1 MLTDYTFLVTDS
13 VIFISWNISRFR
25 SSNWS
30 LKNLSFL
37 RTVFVFEKTW
47 KNSNFQCSNILLR
60 NFILFANQFR
70 VWYNLNCLRFR
81 AWLAWLKNSTLPR
94 TESFYEKTC
103 YISIFQSSKSWLKKL
118 HFFAN
123 WFGHLYNFKNLKD
136 FVLKLIA
143 ETSQL
148 FRKPYPYLKK
158 IERNQTF
165 KDRITC
171 LKNLFFLR
179 TNSAYDIAWT
189 I

>member
-1 MLTDYTFLVTDS
+1 MQ
-13 VIFISWNISRFR
+13 
-25 SSNWS
+25 
-30 LKNLSFL
+30 
-37 RTVFVFEKTW
+37 TVFFLEKIW
-47 KNSNFQCSNILLR
+47 KNSKFQCSKILLK
-60 NFILFANQFR
+60 NSILSANQFR
-70 VWYNLNCLRFR
+70 VLYNLIYLRFR
-81 AWLAWLKNSTLPR
+81 AWLACVKNSTIPR
-94 TESFYEKTC
+94 TDSFYEITC
-103 YISIFQSSKSWLKKL
+103 YLSKFQSSKSWLKKL

-123 WFGHLYNFKNLKD
+123 RFGHFYNFKNLKD

-165 KDRITC
+165 KDRIAC